1 MRVLKRLVIL
11 PILLCAG
18 FLIVL
23 FFGRTPSNYAI
34 EDEAARFHEE
44 RRSRHFLLTR
54 EIARVELARR
64 QGAQTGN
71 DVARMKGELAEYLR
85 TPRRANLG
93 GWEALFLPAGATR
106 PGSEGWYV
114 WGELDPSAPQDDI
127 EIRMKVV
134 VWLRPNGSLAR
145 AAVALGLAP

>member
-18 FLIVL
+18 VLIVL
-23 FFGRTPSNYAI
+23 FFGRTPSDYAI
-34 EDEAARFHEE
+34 EDELARFHEQ
-44 RRSRHFLLTR
+44 RRSKHFLLTR

-64 QGAQTGN
+64 QGAQTGD
-71 DVARMKGELAEYLR
+71 DVATLKAQLAEFLR
-85 TPRRANLG
+85 TPRRTDLG

-106 PGSEGWYV
+106 PDSESWYV
-114 WGELDPSAPQDDI
+114 WGELDPSAPQDDL
-127 EIRMKVV
+127 EIRAKVV
-134 VWLRPNGSLAR
+134 VWLRANGSLAR